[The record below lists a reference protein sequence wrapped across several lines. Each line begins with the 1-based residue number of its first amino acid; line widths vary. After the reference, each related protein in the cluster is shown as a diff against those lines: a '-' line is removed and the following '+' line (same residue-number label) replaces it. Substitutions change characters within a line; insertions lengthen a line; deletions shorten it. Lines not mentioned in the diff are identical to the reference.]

1 MQEFKI
7 GDWVVSNHTNK
18 ICRCIKID
26 KLEFQDD
33 LANWHICTSYKLWQ
47 PKEGEWCWFWNS
59 ALGIWF
65 ISTLKDFGEY
75 NNSIQYRCNSVY
87 YICEKCE
94 PFIGELPSS
103 LKDE

>member
-1 MQEFKI
+1 MMQEFKI
-7 GDWVVSNHTNK
+7 GDWVRDTRQGMKNPIVQLKSNCIALTNPK
-18 ICRCIKID
+18 
-26 KLEFQDD
+26 EYATQ
-33 LANWHICTSYKLWQ
+33 YELWQ

-94 PFIGELPSS
+94 PFIGELPTS
-103 LKDE
+103 LQH